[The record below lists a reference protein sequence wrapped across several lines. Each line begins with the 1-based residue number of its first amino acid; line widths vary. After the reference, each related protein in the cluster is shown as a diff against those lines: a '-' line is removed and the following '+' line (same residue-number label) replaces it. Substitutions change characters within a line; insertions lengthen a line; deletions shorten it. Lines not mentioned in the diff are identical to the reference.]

1 MELEKIARSCE
12 ARVAE
17 EREKTTLAA
26 AKQQEAEKKFESL
39 FERQAALER
48 RTTAAEDRASRME
61 RELDGYRSG
70 VSRAPGVAA
79 EIEAIRA
86 EAREETERLAAELAA
101 TQAHAEL
108 AAEARANAAIA
119 QATSTGKLVPR
130 SEIEAYKRQV
140 DLEAQILIDRKIE
153 EINDA
158 LAQTNPIPRDPS
170 SFAPSRSSH
179 ASRNA
184 VWAAPRGSAVLPSTT
199 DPAVL
204 RARSRARELV
214 SSFRTPSVVQPR

>member
-1 MELEKIARSCE
+1 M
-12 ARVAE
+12 
-17 EREKTTLAA
+17 
-26 AKQQEAEKKFESL
+26 
-39 FERQAALER
+39 
-48 RTTAAEDRASRME
+48 
-61 RELDGYRSG
+61 
-70 VSRAPGVAA
+70 RAPSVAA

-86 EAREETERLAAELAA
+86 HAQEETERLAAELAA

-130 SEIEAYKRQV
+130 SELEAYKRQA
-140 DLEAQILIDRKIE
+140 DLEAQNLIDRKIE

-158 LAQTNPIPRDPS
+158 LAQTNPVPRDPS
-170 SFAPSRSSH
+170 SYASSTRSSH
-179 ASRNA
+179 VSRNA
-184 VWAAPRGSAVLPSTT
+184 VWAAPRGSGVLANTT

-214 SSFRTPSVVQPR
+214 SSFRAPSVVQPR